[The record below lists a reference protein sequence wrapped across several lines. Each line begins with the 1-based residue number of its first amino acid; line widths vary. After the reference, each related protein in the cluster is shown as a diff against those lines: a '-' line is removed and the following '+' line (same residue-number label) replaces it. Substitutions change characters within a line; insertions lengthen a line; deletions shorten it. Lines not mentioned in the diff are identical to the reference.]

1 MDDDDESDHDDD
13 QDDIE
18 CRSTGSKSGTGATKN
33 LDALVVK
40 LRNENKILKKQ
51 CMKYDSMISITSERL
66 KCHVTTVKIKLKKF
80 VLLVEVER
88 FETIYMAIAIQLIDS
103 KTFTYCKFNET
114 IKELEQKV
122 PSILDF
128 ADLQLVIQNIYS
140 KLDIPVICYVQKQN
154 KIICKKMK
162 SGVSGSNKTLIQ
174 LFVRDTAHGYI
185 FYTMLSRKELDD
197 ADTTTIIDTTDNKL

>member
-1 MDDDDESDHDDD
+1 
-13 QDDIE
+13 
-18 CRSTGSKSGTGATKN
+18 
-33 LDALVVK
+33 VK

-51 CMKYDSMISITSERL
+51 CMKYEATSERL

-103 KTFTYCKFNET
+103 KTFTYYKFNET
-114 IKELEQKV
+114 IEELEQKV
-122 PSILDF
+122 PSIMDF
-128 ADLQLVIQNIYS
+128 ANLQLVIENIYS
-140 KLDIPVICYVQKQN
+140 KLEIPVICYVQKQN

-162 SGVSGSNKTLIQ
+162 SGVSEPNKALIQ

-185 FYTMLSRKELDD
+185 FYTMLSCKELDD
-197 ADTTTIIDTTDNKL
+197 ADTATIINTADKN

>member
-1 MDDDDESDHDDD
+1 
-13 QDDIE
+13 
-18 CRSTGSKSGTGATKN
+18 
-33 LDALVVK
+33 VK